1 MNITSFVNHLKN
13 SVDFKDQIVHH
24 HIIPSRKAVNSAD
37 ESFLNKEI
45 AAALKEIGVNKL
57 YSHQF
62 ESIKAVRNGKNVI
75 LSTPTSSG
83 KTLAYNI
90 PVFESVLIDPK
101 TRAFYIFPL
110 KALGQDQLKTI
121 KEFSSK
127 LSDKNIRAEIYD
139 GDTSSQNRKKIAND
153 NPHIIITNPDML
165 HLGFLAYHHNWAD
178 FFKNLKYVIIDE
190 LHTYRG
196 VFGSHIAQILR
207 RLRRICN
214 LYGSNPFFITCSA
227 TIANPSQF
235 AETLT
240 GLPFYCVTE
249 NGAPSA
255 GGHFVF
261 INPDLSANTLAAN
274 LFRLLCREGFKTI
287 VFTKSR
293 KVTELIYTWVSQAD
307 VSLRNRVSSYRAG
320 FLPEERRE
328 VEAKLFSGE
337 LQGVVATSALE
348 MGIDVGGLNAC
359 ILVGY
364 PGTVINTWQRGGR
377 VGRGTKEHLI
387 ILIAQQDALDQYFM
401 RHPVDF
407 FQRGFERAVLDPHNA
422 EIVKQHLLCA
432 AAEFPLKIDDQL
444 FDLKRYMDIIKTLSL
459 DGQLQP
465 DAENRVWYS
474 SRRRPHRFVDIRSV
488 GESYTIFEDRVNKVI
503 GKVSGGRVFTECHQG
518 AIYLHRGEQYIISR
532 IDLNEKNIYATRR
545 RESYYTRSREEKET
559 EILSLLG
566 SKPIKNF
573 VIKKGELKVTSRVV
587 GYEKR
592 RISGQELLSYHDL
605 NLPPQIFKTKG
616 FWIEI
621 EDAVKLQIESEGY
634 HYMGT
639 IHAVEHSAISIFP
652 LFALC
657 DRDDIG
663 GISYTFHPQVAKGT
677 IFIYDGHPGGVGLCE
692 RGFDAIEELLE
703 AALKLIIECKCEIGC
718 PSCIHSPK
726 CGSANKPLD
735 KQGALAFLKLL
746 LGKTSFKTTKS
757 RGQMKSSGK
766 KEYLPVEP
774 EREKVKRDYRIL
786 YFDIET
792 QRSADEVGGWGNK
805 HLMKVA
811 VAVVYDSLEQK
822 FFSYLEEETGQLI
835 ERLKMGDL
843 IVGFNLLNF
852 DYAVLQ
858 PYTTEDLKKL
868 KTFDMLADVRNRLG
882 FRLSLNHLANKT
894 LKVEKSADGLQSL
907 QWFKEGKI
915 DLIIEYCIKDV
926 EITRDLF
933 LFGIKNEYLLYER
946 KNGGLVRIPLNW
958 HLDKL
963 VEK

>member
-1 MNITSFVNHLKN
+1 MNITSFINHLKN
-13 SVDFKDQIVHH
+13 SADFKDQIVHH
-24 HIIPSRKAVNSAD
+24 HIIPNRKAVNCAD
-37 ESFLNKEI
+37 ENFLNKEI
-45 AAALKEIGVNKL
+45 AAALKEIGIHRL

-90 PVFESVLIDPK
+90 PVFESVLMDTK

-110 KALGQDQLKTI
+110 KALGQDQLKTL

-127 LSDKNIRAEIYD
+127 FSDKNIRAEIYD

-165 HLGFLAYHHNWAD
+165 HLGFLAYHYNWAD

-235 AETLT
+235 AEALT
-240 GLPFYCVTE
+240 GLPFHSVTE

-261 INPDLSANTLAAN
+261 LNPALSANTQAAK
-274 LFRLLCREGFKTI
+274 LFRLLCQEGFKTI
-287 VFTKSR
+287 AFTKSR

-307 VSLRNRVSSYRAG
+307 ASLRDKVSSYRAG

-328 VEAKLFSGE
+328 IEAKLFSGE
-337 LQGVVATSALE
+337 LQGVIATSALE
-348 MGIDVGGLNAC
+348 MGIDVGGLDAC

-364 PGTVINTWQRGGR
+364 PGTVVNTWQRGGR
-377 VGRGTKEHLI
+377 VGRGIKEYLI
-387 ILIAQQDALDQYFM
+387 ILVAQQDALDQYFM
-401 RHPVDF
+401 RHPMDF
-407 FQRGFERAVLDPHNA
+407 FQRGYERAVLDPHNS
-422 EIVKQHLLCA
+422 EIVKQHLVCA
-432 AAEFPLKIDDQL
+432 AAEFALEIDDQL
-444 FDLKRYMDIIKTLSL
+444 FDLKRYINIIKMLSL
-459 DGQLQP
+459 EGQLQP
-465 DAENRVWYS
+465 NAENRVWYS
-474 SRRRPHRFVDIRSV
+474 AKRRPHRLVDIRSV
-488 GESYTIFEDRVNKVI
+488 GESYTIFEDRTNKVI

-518 AIYLHRGEQYIISR
+518 AIYIHRGVHYVISR
-532 IDLNEKNIYATRR
+532 FDLKEKNIYAMKRK
-545 RESYYTRSREEKET
+545 ESYYTRAKEEKET
-559 EILSLLG
+559 KILSFLG
-566 SKPIKNF
+566 SKPVKNF
-573 VIKKGELKVTSRVV
+573 VIKKGRLKVTSRVV

-592 RISGQELLSYHDL
+592 RISGQELLSYH
-605 NLPPQIFKTKG
+605 NLDIPPQIFETKG

-621 EDAVKLQIESEGY
+621 EYEVQSQIESEGY
-634 HYMGT
+634 HYMGA
-639 IHAVEHSAISIFP
+639 IHAAEHVAISIFP

-663 GISYTFHPQVAKGT
+663 GISYTFHPQVKKGA
-677 IFIYDGHPGGVGLCE
+677 IFIYDGHPGGIGLSE
-692 RGFDAIEELLE
+692 RGFDVIEELLE

-726 CGSANKPLD
+726 CGSGNKPLD
-735 KQGALAFLKLL
+735 KQGALGFLNLL
-746 LGKTSFKTTKS
+746 LGKTSFKTIKS
-757 RGQMKSSGK
+757 RDKMKSLERE
-766 KEYLPVEP
+766 EYMTIEP
-774 EREKVKRDYRIL
+774 EEEKVKRDYRIL

-805 HLMKVA
+805 HLMKVS
-811 VAVVYDSLEQK
+811 VAVVFDSLEQK
-822 FFSYLEEETGQLI
+822 FFSYLESEIDQLI
-835 ERLKMGDL
+835 ERLKMADL

-858 PYTTEDLKKL
+858 PYTTDDLKKF

-894 LKVEKSADGLQSL
+894 LQVKKSADGLQSL

-915 DLIIEYCIKDV
+915 DLITEYCIKDV

-933 LFGIKNEYLLYER
+933 QFGIKNEYLLYER
-946 KNGGLVRIPLNW
+946 KDSGLARIPLDW

-963 VEK
+963 VKK